1 MTVKRTLLIAVVCAA
16 CIGWLQRPATPEAKR
31 LIGPTE
37 RVEISDASIG
47 FLGRVD
53 TGAKTTSLHAE
64 SIRMED
70 GTVRF
75 ALVGADGERV
85 TMRRPVAKID
95 TIRSAAGSERRVFV
109 ELTLQHEDLTK
120 SVLVN
125 LKDRSHMTY
134 PLLLG
139 RNWIEDDYLVDVSR
153 QTSMPS
159 HSADEL
165 MKLASG
171 D

>member
-1 MTVKRTLLIAVVCAA
+1 MTVKRTLLIAVACAA
-16 CIGWLQRPATPEAKR
+16 CVGWLQRPTTPEAKR

-37 RVEISDASIG
+37 TVEISEASIG

-53 TGAKTTSLHAE
+53 TGATTTSLHAE

-70 GTVRF
+70 GAVRF
-75 ALVGADGERV
+75 TLVGPDGERV
-85 TMRRPVAKID
+85 PVSRPVAKID
-95 TIRSAAGSERRVFV
+95 TVRSATGSERRVFV
-109 ELTLQHEDLTK
+109 EFTLRHEGLAK

-139 RNWIEDDYLVDVSR
+139 RNWLKDDYLVDVSR
-153 QTSMPS
+153 QPS
-159 HSADEL
+159 SPSDPADEP

-171 D
+171 E